1 MEFPLAFVE
10 NMRNLLSDECDAFL
24 SALMSDASVSVRV
37 NDKLSLFGDKK
48 PVPWCPDGYYLPERP
63 SFTKDP
69 LFHAGAYYVQ
79 EASSMF
85 LYQAL
90 KQCVPHD
97 AVVLD
102 LCAAP
107 GGKSTLAS
115 QYLSR
120 GLLVANEI
128 VRSRA
133 YILSENI
140 QKWGNDNVVVCNNRP
155 ADFASSGVIFD
166 AILVDAPCS
175 GEGMFRKDEG
185 AIAEWS
191 PANVHMCAER
201 QREILTAIWP
211 ALKEG
216 GILVYSTCTFNQ
228 EEDEENVRWIM
239 EELGAEY
246 VFLEREEG
254 WNITT
259 YGVGYRFFP
268 HKTQGEGLFMAV
280 LRKVSDDVFAVRKQ
294 KKNNRKQVVVA
305 VPPGLSEW
313 LADDYSLHMDDAT
326 TVRAYP
332 KGLVDEM
339 QRIVENMRVLSAG
352 IEVAEV
358 KGKSVVPQQGLALSK
373 HIKRGYF
380 PEKELSEEDALRYL
394 RGEAFYIDD
403 VPNGYVL
410 LTYQSLPIGWGKNLG
425 SRFNNL
431 YPNEWR
437 IKKM

>member
-140 QKWGNDNVVVCNNRP
+140 QKWGNDNVVVACFVKTREPLQNGRRLMCICVQ
-155 ADFASSGVIFD
+155 SGS
-166 AILVDAPCS
+166 A
-175 GEGMFRKDEG
+175 
-185 AIAEWS
+185 
-191 PANVHMCAER
+191 
-201 QREILTAIWP
+201 
-211 ALKEG
+211 
-216 GILVYSTCTFNQ
+216 
-228 EEDEENVRWIM
+228 
-239 EELGAEY
+239 
-246 VFLEREEG
+246 
-254 WNITT
+254 
-259 YGVGYRFFP
+259 RF
-268 HKTQGEGLFMAV
+268 
-280 LRKVSDDVFAVRKQ
+280 
-294 KKNNRKQVVVA
+294 
-305 VPPGLSEW
+305 
-313 LADDYSLHMDDAT
+313 
-326 TVRAYP
+326 
-332 KGLVDEM
+332 
-339 QRIVENMRVLSAG
+339 
-352 IEVAEV
+352 
-358 KGKSVVPQQGLALSK
+358 
-373 HIKRGYF
+373 
-380 PEKELSEEDALRYL
+380 
-394 RGEAFYIDD
+394 
-403 VPNGYVL
+403 
-410 LTYQSLPIGWGKNLG
+410 
-425 SRFNNL
+425 
-431 YPNEWR
+431 
-437 IKKM
+437 

>member
-1 MEFPLAFVE
+1 MCITLCVVGKVVSLYQINDCMEFPLAFVE

-228 EEDEENVRWIM
+228 EEDEENVFRYYYSTDLSNADDFQYYVNQVM
-239 EELGAEY
+239 ASSLYDLGITAEY
-246 VFLEREEG
+246 GDRLLTLSTCSYHTENG
-254 WNITT
+254 
-259 YGVGYRFFP
+259 RF
-268 HKTQGEGLFMAV
+268 
-280 LRKVSDDVFAVRKQ
+280 
-294 KKNNRKQVVVA
+294 VVVA
-305 VPPGLSEW
+305 REKNTKL
-313 LADDYSLHMDDAT
+313 
-326 TVRAYP
+326 
-332 KGLVDEM
+332 EM
-339 QRIVENMRVLSAG
+339 
-352 IEVAEV
+352 
-358 KGKSVVPQQGLALSK
+358 
-373 HIKRGYF
+373 
-380 PEKELSEEDALRYL
+380 
-394 RGEAFYIDD
+394 
-403 VPNGYVL
+403 
-410 LTYQSLPIGWGKNLG
+410 
-425 SRFNNL
+425 
-431 YPNEWR
+431 
-437 IKKM
+437 

>member
-1 MEFPLAFVE
+1 MEFPSAFVD
-10 NMRNLLSDECDAFL
+10 NMRTLLSDECEAFL
-24 SALMSDASVSVRV
+24 AALSSDTPVSVRV
-37 NDKLSLFGDKK
+37 NDKLALFDDKM
-48 PVPWCPDGYYLPERP
+48 PVPWCPDGCYLPERP
-63 SFTKDP
+63 FFTKDP

-90 KQCVPHD
+90 RQCVSHD

-115 QYLSR
+115 QYLSH
-120 GLLVANEI
+120 GLLVANEV

-140 QKWGNDNVVVCNNRP
+140 QKWGNGNTVVCNNQP
-155 ADFASSGVIFD
+155 ADFASSGVMFD

-191 PANVHMCAER
+191 PANVRMCAER

-216 GILVYSTCTFNQ
+216 GILVYSTCTFNR
-228 EEDEENVRWIM
+228 EEDEENVSWIM

-246 VFLEREEG
+246 VPLDIEEK

-259 YGVGYRFFP
+259 YGAGYRFFP

-280 LRKVSDDVFAVRKQ
+280 LRKTAPTSTHVRKI
-294 KKNNRKQVVVA
+294 KNNKKSKSSVIPSELKKWLV
-305 VPPGLSEW
+305 GDFTLSS
-313 LADDYSLHMDDAT
+313 AGT
-326 TVRAYP
+326 FVRALPTAY
-332 KGLVDEM
+332 
-339 QRIVENMRVLSAG
+339 VEIMESLIERMRVLSAG
-352 IEVAEV
+352 VELAEQ
-358 KGKSVVPQQGLALSK
+358 KGKSLIPQQGLALSK
-373 HIKRGYF
+373 HINRDAF
-380 PEKELSEEDALRYL
+380 STVDLELEDSLKYL
-394 RGEAFYIDD
+394 RGEAMQLTD
-403 VPNGYVL
+403 VPLGYVL
-410 LTYQSLPIGWGKNLG
+410 LKYNELPIGWVKNLG
-425 SRFNNL
+425 NRSNNL

-437 IKKM
+437 IRKV

>member
-1 MEFPLAFVE
+1 MEFPLAFIE
-10 NMRNLLSDECDAFL
+10 NMRTLLPDECDAFL
-24 SALMSDASVSVRV
+24 SALSSDTPVSVRV
-37 NDKLSLFGDKK
+37 NDKLPLFGDEQ
-48 PVPWCPDGYYLPERP
+48 PVAWCPDGRYLPERP

-90 KQCVPHD
+90 KQCVSDD

-115 QYLSR
+115 QYLSH
-120 GLLVANEI
+120 GLLVANEV

-140 QKWGNDNVVVCNNRP
+140 QKWGNGNAVVCNNLP
-155 ADFASSGVIFD
+155 ADFVSSGVLFD

-191 PANVHMCAER
+191 PANVRMCAER
-201 QREILTAIWP
+201 QRDILHAVWP

-216 GILVYSTCTFNQ
+216 GILVYSTCTFNR
-228 EEDEENVRWIM
+228 EEDEENVSWIM

-246 VFLEREEG
+246 VALEIEDAWQISSFG
-254 WNITT
+254 
-259 YGVGYRFFP
+259 GGYRFFP
-268 HKTQGEGLFMAV
+268 HKTRGEGLFMAV
-280 LRKVSDDVFAVRKQ
+280 LRKVSDDVAVSRKQ
-294 KKNNRKQVVVA
+294 KNGKKPSA
-305 VPPGLSEW
+305 IVPPKEISAW
-313 LADDYSLHMDDAT
+313 ISADCSLHVDNT
-326 TVRAYP
+326 LIRAYP
-332 KGLVDEM
+332 KKFAAEM
-339 QRIVENMRVLSAG
+339 QRLVENMRVLSAG
-352 IEVAEV
+352 VEMAEV
-358 KGKSVVPQQGLALSK
+358 KGKSIIPQQGLALSK
-373 HIKRGYF
+373 HINRNCF

-403 VPNGYVL
+403 VPTGFVL
-410 LTYQSLPIGWGKNLG
+410 LTYKSLPIGWGKNLG
-425 SRFNNL
+425 NRFNNL

-437 IKKM
+437 IRKM

>member
-1 MEFPLAFVE
+1 
-10 NMRNLLSDECDAFL
+10 
-24 SALMSDASVSVRV
+24 
-37 NDKLSLFGDKK
+37 
-48 PVPWCPDGYYLPERP
+48 
-63 SFTKDP
+63 
-69 LFHAGAYYVQ
+69 
-79 EASSMF
+79 
-85 LYQAL
+85 
-90 KQCVPHD
+90 
-97 AVVLD
+97 
-102 LCAAP
+102 
-107 GGKSTLAS
+107 
-115 QYLSR
+115 
-120 GLLVANEI
+120 
-128 VRSRA
+128 
-133 YILSENI
+133 
-140 QKWGNDNVVVCNNRP
+140 
-155 ADFASSGVIFD
+155 
-166 AILVDAPCS
+166 
-175 GEGMFRKDEG
+175 MFRKDEG

-246 VFLEREEG
+246 ISLEREEG

-268 HKTQGEGLFMAV
+268 HKTQGEGLFMVV
-280 LRKVSDDVFAVRKQ
+280 LRKVSDDVFTVRKQ
-294 KKNNRKQVVVA
+294 KKNNRKQRVVA

-313 LADDYSLHMDDAT
+313 LADDYFLHMDDAT